1 MYNVCII
8 LVSVKDF
15 LTQLSEL
22 RILADYQSM
31 KLLITMMRAY
41 RLSAKK
47 SQNGSIICISGSK
60 NPTKKRN
67 IFVNLVKSSLSIW
80 LRTIKKK

>member
-1 MYNVCII
+1 MYDVCII

-41 RLSAKK
+41 RSSAKK
-47 SQNGSIICISGSK
+47 SQNGSIIYINGLK
-60 NPTKKRN
+60 NPTKKRH

-80 LRTIKKK
+80 LRTKKKE